1 MPKIVQ
7 YNLPPGGTVVQLAD
21 NNSTALDI
29 ESVDEGRD
37 FILVDTSDGV
47 DRLVLGGGT
56 GTGAVVPTIV
66 GRNQSRGAYPFII
79 DNGSQWIEMITGGT
93 NKIKS
98 QAATKFQIGTHGSNE
113 LALITGNTDRLNIS
127 GTGAI
132 TITGAVEHSGA
143 LEVKGD
149 LSVALTG
156 TFTATNS
163 SAEITAGSSTAFL
176 TEIFEGSAIEIF
188 EGDGT
193 SRGVYRVADVASNT
207 ALTLDSNV
215 TGLSSSPLTGMTGKT
230 DPTLLDVKSGD
241 DMTLLAV
248 TNRYVRI
255 NGRGGPSAYEPA
267 NDSEV
272 ALYIDGDDNST
283 DNANSTTVVIH
294 SAATN
299 GPSLQFANSGN
310 INANF
315 FTQSSKLYFDTE
327 TSAIDMVWRP
337 GKTTF
342 LTMDAGAA
350 TTAFENCKVGVNDA
364 TPVEKFTVKA
374 SSAHDD
380 VMCIYSATDAVV
392 VRLECYDNQS
402 GAVRVVGGGNNQH
415 LLNGRDGSN
424 GSAEF
429 NIRQYDCNFTASSS
443 NSVKMLH
450 IDASLDEVVIVDDS
464 TGIGQ
469 EHLDETDFSSHA
481 EWDVAGDF
489 DDTGGDAVYTHSSGA
504 GTLTQVQADLA
515 LAIQGD
521 RYYVFTYTVSGVSGS
536 DMAATITTGVAHEAV
551 SLTVKTNGTYKTS
564 FRAKATP
571 GDFVISA
578 TSTTGGTTFTLDDV
592 SLKSCGGDLIV
603 GERINCT
610 DSGLNLRI
618 GDVNTGAALAA
629 STGTYNTCIG
639 PSAGKAYDTGTMN
652 TAIGYQ
658 AGKGGSS
665 SIEGTFV
672 GYNAGAA
679 TTASKNTAIGAG
691 ALAATSG
698 ASNTAVGK
706 EAAMQTTG
714 VENTIVGCAAAQ
726 GNCGSYNAALGFE
739 ALKSQTSGGDG
750 YNTAI
755 GWKAG
760 DSLTSTGKGVYIGGA
775 SAASAAS
782 GVSNEIA
789 IGYAA
794 VGQGSLTATIGA
806 STCVSLASGGDGICE
821 LGTSSNGFK
830 ALTLKNAFTNGNTGN
845 GTSFS
850 ITDSNGTP
858 RKHLKLYN
866 AGGLQL
872 GHDQTDFYITGTTL
886 RIGANAGGMGNRLL
900 STSLDTVEI
909 GFFPEAGTQQAFT
922 MELVQAAASSY
933 TITWPSSATTY
944 TDYYSSGSAAAN
956 ILWAGGVKHTM
967 STANDAIDLV
977 QFVMV
982 HGANGVK
989 VIYASV
995 IGQAYA

>member
-7 YNLPPGGTVVQLAD
+7 YNLPPGGTVTQLAD
-21 NNSTALDI
+21 NLTTALEIEGVDSKDYVVVKTVDGSESVTIKAGGAGTVINESGQMKSTASGGWMLISSDPTDTAPNI
-29 ESVDEGRD
+29 MPSGSDPNTG
-37 FILVDTSDGV
+37 IGHYGGTSDSDALSLIAGGV
-47 DRLVLGGGT
+47 EGVRL
-56 GTGAVVPTIV
+56 
-66 GRNQSRGAYPFII
+66 Q
-79 DNGSQWIEMITGGT
+79 ETGG
-93 NKIKS
+93 
-98 QAATKFQIGTHGSNE
+98 A
-113 LALITGNTDRLNIS
+113 ITT
-127 GTGAI
+127 
-132 TITGAVEHSGA
+132 TITGAVEHTGA

-149 LSVALTG
+149 LSVALQG

-207 ALTLDSNV
+207 ALTLDTNV

-255 NGRGGPSAYEPA
+255 NGRGGPSAHEPTH
-267 NDSEV
+267 SEV
-272 ALYIDGDDNST
+272 ALYIDGGDNAT
-283 DNANSTTVVIH
+283 DNANATTVVIH
-294 SAATN
+294 STGSN
-299 GPSLQFANSGN
+299 GPNLQFANSGN
-310 INANF
+310 GKASF
-315 FTQSSKLYFDTE
+315 FTQSDKLYFDTD
-327 TSAIDMVWRP
+327 TSAGDMLWRP

-350 TTAFENCKVGVNDA
+350 TTVFENCKVGVNDA
-364 TPVEKFTVKA
+364 TPLEKFTVKA
-374 SSAHDD
+374 SSTHED
-380 VMCIYSATDAVV
+380 VMGIYSATDAVV

-450 IDASLDEVVIVDDS
+450 IDASLDEVVIIDDS
-464 TGIGQ
+464 TAIGA

-481 EWDVAGDF
+481 EWDVTGDF

-515 LAIQGD
+515 SAIQGD

-564 FRAKATP
+564 FRAKASP
-571 GDFVISA
+571 ADFVISA

-592 SLKSCGGDLIV
+592 SLKSCSGTLLV
-603 GERINCT
+603 GERINCV
-610 DSGLNLRI
+610 DGGLNLRI

-639 PSAGKAYDTGTMN
+639 PSAGKAYDAGTMN

-698 ASNTAVGK
+698 SSNTAVGK

-760 DSLTSTGKGVYIGGA
+760 DSLTTTGKGVYIGGA

-900 STSLDTVEI
+900 SISLDTVEI